1 MPIGHTGRVDLPLA
15 VRSVQRKG
23 RRCRPNYSTTCRL
36 FEPGC
41 RDVFSRCLLYILY
54 LSIAYRDC
62 EVSIAGEDLAVAT
75 RTRAR
80 GGAAAARGARAGRRR
95 AAAALAVAARAT
107 RRAGK
112 KYDIYI
118 SKSHSSPHAAPHT
131 SQRHG
136 PSRAPHAARLTFAR
150 LVNRR
155 RRARLRA
162 ASSRPRSRVLPC
174 GGGGSLGLG
183 LGWRRGKLAVDV
195 VSAAL
200 QREEEGRGQVWRAKG
215 VVATGSPYH
224 GYAC

>member
-112 KYDIYI
+112 KYDTNSYIYFKI
-118 SKSHSSPHAAPHT
+118 TFQPARSTSHVTAARPESSSARCAAHF
-131 SQRHG
+131 
-136 PSRAPHAARLTFAR
+136 RAPRQPSSTCSPARGFVTTAVSGAAVRRRGLAWPWARVAAR
-150 LVNRR
+150 
-155 RRARLRA
+155 RA
-162 ASSRPRSRVLPC
+162 C
-174 GGGGSLGLG
+174 G
-183 LGWRRGKLAVDV
+183 
-195 VSAAL
+195 
-200 QREEEGRGQVWRAKG
+200 
-215 VVATGSPYH
+215 
-224 GYAC
+224 